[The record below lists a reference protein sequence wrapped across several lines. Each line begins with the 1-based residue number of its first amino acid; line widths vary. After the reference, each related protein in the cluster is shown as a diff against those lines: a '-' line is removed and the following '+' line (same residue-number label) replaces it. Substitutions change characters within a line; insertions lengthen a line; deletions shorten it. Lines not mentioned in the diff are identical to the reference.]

1 MNFSKKN
8 ILVLTDGSQGM
19 ISQVMGLSQQLSNN
33 IQSLETKIIFPW
45 SKLQPGL
52 LPVYSWIFLNNL
64 NLKIKPDIIISCGR
78 KSVYLSIFL
87 KKKYKEL
94 INIHIQNPKISFNN
108 FNYVIAPEHDNIK
121 GNNVISSIGAL
132 HKFDRDFINKVNDK
146 EFSLPKKNIISIILG
161 GDNNHYKFSL
171 AEIEKLIIKIKEIK
185 KIYPNY
191 NILIIS
197 SRRTPQK
204 IKEILSENLKNIAIV
219 GKEGE
224 KNPYTYALKY
234 SSFFVIS
241 SDSTSMISEC
251 AITGKPIFIFH
262 LPFKRRSKRIENFHK
277 QFEKLKITKNLEKEN
292 HFSSWTYNSLNES
305 KRIASIVKERI
316 IKEVYESK

>member
-33 IQSLETKIIFPW
+33 IQSIETKIIFPW
-45 SKLQPGL
+45 SKLQPGF
-52 LPVYSWIFLNNL
+52 LPIYSWIFLNNL

-87 KKKYKEL
+87 KKRYKNL
-94 INIHIQNPKISFNN
+94 INIHIQNPKISFSN
-108 FNYVIAPEHDNIK
+108 FNYVIAPEHDNII
-121 GNNVISSIGAL
+121 GNNVIPSIGAL
-132 HKFDRDFINKVNDK
+132 HKFDKDFINNVNDD
-146 EFSLPKKNIISIILG
+146 EFSLPKKKIISIIIG
-161 GDNNHYKFSL
+161 GNNNHYKFSL
-171 AEIEKLIIKIKEIK
+171 TEIEKLIIKIKEIK
-185 KIYPNY
+185 KFYPNY

-204 IKEILSENLKNIAIV
+204 MKKVLYENLTNIAIV
-219 GKEGE
+219 WKKDE

-234 SSFFVIS
+234 SDFFVIS

-262 LPFKRRSKRIENFHK
+262 LPFKRRSKRMENFHK
-277 QFEKLKITKNLEKEN
+277 QFENI
-292 HFSSWTYNSLNES
+292 F
-305 KRIASIVKERI
+305 
-316 IKEVYESK
+316 